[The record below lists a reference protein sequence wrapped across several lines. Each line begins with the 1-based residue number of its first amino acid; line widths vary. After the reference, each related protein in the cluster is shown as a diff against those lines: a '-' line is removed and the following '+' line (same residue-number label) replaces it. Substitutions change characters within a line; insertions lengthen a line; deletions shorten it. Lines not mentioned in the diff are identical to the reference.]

1 MELVDQGIC
10 LECTRELMDASSRHF
25 RYPFIHCNQCGPRFS
40 ILENLP
46 PTRANSSLRSFPVC
60 KDCQAEQHDPDSRRY
75 RMETI
80 ICPQCGPQVWLE
92 RGNPGAPKI
101 EARGEAAFLK
111 AQRILAQGK
120 LLAIKGGTG
129 FHLICDAANSEAASM
144 LRQVLDILDKPLQ
157 VLVPDLKKAG
167 ELCILDRPQI
177 DALESAVRPV
187 VITNKRTDSAL
198 MNAAAPFLKT
208 IGIRLPNSGLERLL
222 FLEKEKKR
230 FQVGGQVRPPQGL
243 LAAKGPL
250 SAQAI
255 RSLGSQVDGLLM
267 HDLEWQVRMQDTV
280 VRIYTG
286 TQIRQDAQAEDLCVG
301 KQAYPLQLG
310 HGCVPLPVRLP
321 FTLPA
326 VLAGGSDRRNTSCHI
341 LASTAWISSENGG
354 LKQLENLAHFEEDI
368 HHIENLNGFKPEIL
382 AHDLDAKSLASR
394 YILER
399 ARRDKIPADGIQHHH
414 AHIAACMAEN
424 KLREDATVL
433 GIAFDSGGQGQDA
446 EQANP
451 VVWGGEFLVAGYLGY
466 QRPYHMAYMPLPG
479 GEAAAGNLARTALAY
494 LWEAKIPWE
503 IDIPSVSAVC
513 AQEHSLLRSMLKHR
527 LNTPQH
533 SSLGKL
539 FEAVASLAG
548 LRQEISYN
556 SQALWEMESVA
567 DLQESAA
574 YKFEVRGT
582 RDGKQEID
590 PLPVIRAVVEDVRSR
605 VSLKIISARFH
616 NGVASLV
623 LDICSEMR
631 NHSHINRVALSGDVW
646 QNMLLLERTTH
657 LLNRGGFEVY
667 THHLTPPTSACVSL
681 GQAVIAG
688 RRAVARQGA

>member
-60 KDCQAEQHDPDSRRY
+60 KDCQAERHDPDSRRY

-120 LLAIKGGTG
+120 LLAIKGCAD
-129 FHLICDAANSEAASM
+129 FYLICDAANSEAASM
-144 LRQVLDILDKPLQ
+144 LRQVLNILDKPLQ
-157 VLVPDLKKAG
+157 ILVPDLKTAE
-167 ELCILDRPQI
+167 ELFILERPDI

-187 VITNKRTDSAL
+187 VIINNRTDSAL
-198 MNAAAPFLKT
+198 MNAVAPFLQT

-230 FQVGGQVRPPQGL
+230 FQVGGRVRSPQAL
-243 LAAKGPL
+243 LAANGPS
-250 SAQAI
+250 SAEAI

-267 HDLEWQVRMQDTV
+267 HDLEWQVSMQDTV

-286 TQIRQDAQAEDLCVG
+286 AQFRQGVQTDNNCAG
-301 KQAYPLQLG
+301 KQAYLIHLG
-310 HGCVPLPVRLP
+310 RGCAPLPVRLP
-321 FTLPA
+321 FTLPP
-326 VLAGGSDRRNTSCHI
+326 VMAGGADRRNTSCYI
-341 LASTAWISSENGG
+341 QSSTVWISSEKGS
-354 LKQLENLAHFEEDI
+354 LKQLENLAHFEEGI
-368 HHIENLNGFKPEIL
+368 LHIENLNGFNPEIL
-382 AHDLDAKSLASR
+382 AYDLDTKSLASR

-399 ARRDKIPADGIQHHH
+399 ARREKKPTQAIQHHH
-414 AHIAACMAEN
+414 AQIAACMAEN
-424 KLREDATVL
+424 RLREDAKVL
-433 GIAFDSGGQGQDA
+433 GIAFDSGGLGQDA
-446 EQANP
+446 EQSKP
-451 VVWGGEFLVAGYLGY
+451 VVWGGEFLVAGYLDY

-479 GEAAAGNLARTALAY
+479 GEAAAGNLARIALAY

-513 AQEHSLLRSMLKHR
+513 AQEHSLLRSMLKHK
-527 LNTPQH
+527 LNTPPH
-533 SSLGKL
+533 SSMGKL

-548 LRQEISYN
+548 LRQEISYSN
-556 SQALWEMESVA
+556 QALWEMESAA
-567 DLQESAA
+567 DPQESAA
-574 YKFEVRGT
+574 YTFEVRRTG
-582 RDGKQEID
+582 DGKQEIN
-590 PLPVIRAVVEDVRSR
+590 PLPVIQAVVEDVRTR

-616 NGVASLV
+616 NGVAKLV
-623 LDICSEMR
+623 FDICTEMR
-631 NHSHINRVALSGDVW
+631 THYHINRVALSGEVW

-667 THHLTPPTSACVSL
+667 THHLMPPTSACVSL

-688 RRAVARQGA
+688 SRAVAGRGA

>member
-1 MELVDQGIC
+1 MKLVDQGIC

-46 PTRANSSLRSFPVC
+46 PIRANSSLRSFPIC
-60 KDCQAEQHDPDSRRY
+60 SDCQAEQHDPDSRRY
-75 RMETI
+75 RMESI

-92 RGNPGAPKI
+92 RCNPRAPKI
-101 EARGEAAFLK
+101 DARGEAAFLK

-120 LLAIKGGTG
+120 LLAIKGSAD
-129 FHLICDAANSEAASM
+129 FHLICDAANSEAVSL
-144 LRQVLDILDKPLQ
+144 LRLVLDILDKPLQ
-157 VLVPDLKKAG
+157 VLVPDLKKAD
-167 ELCILDRPQI
+167 ELCNLDRPQI

-187 VITNKRTDSAL
+187 VIINKRTDSAL

-243 LAAKGPL
+243 LVAKNSL
-250 SAQAI
+250 SADAI
-255 RSLGSQVDGLLM
+255 RSFGSQVDGLLM

-286 TQIRQDAQAEDLCVG
+286 TQIRQAAQADNLCVG
-301 KQAYPLQLG
+301 KQAHLLQLG
-310 HGCVPLPVRLP
+310 RGCVPLPVRLP

-326 VLAGGSDRRNTSCHI
+326 VLAGGSDRRNTSCHT

-354 LKQLENLAHFEEDI
+354 LKQLENLAHFEEGI
-368 HHIENLNGFKPEIL
+368 QHIENLNGFRPEIL
-382 AHDLDAKSLASR
+382 AHDVDTKSLASR

-399 ARRDKIPADGIQHHH
+399 ARRDNIPTEAIQHHH

-433 GIAFDSGGQGQDA
+433 GIAFDSGSLGQDA
-446 EQANP
+446 EQAKP
-451 VVWGGEFLVAGYLGY
+451 VVWGGEFLVAGYLDY

-503 IDIPSVSAVC
+503 IDIPSVAAVC

-527 LNTPQH
+527 LNTPPH
-533 SSLGKL
+533 SSMGKL

-548 LRQEISYN
+548 LRQEISYT
-556 SQALWEMESVA
+556 SQALWEMESAA
-567 DLQESAA
+567 DPQECAA
-574 YKFEVRGT
+574 YTFEVRRTG
-582 RDGKQEID
+582 DGRQEID
-590 PLPVIRAVVEDVRSR
+590 PLPVILAVVEDVRSR

-616 NGVASLV
+616 NGVANLV
-623 LDICSEMR
+623 FDLCTEMR
-631 NHSHINRVALSGDVW
+631 NHSHINQVALSGEVW
-646 QNMLLLERTTH
+646 QNMLLLGKTMY
-657 LLNRGGFEVY
+657 LLKRGGFDVY

-688 RRAVARQGA
+688 ARAAAGQGA

>member
-60 KDCQAEQHDPDSRRY
+60 SDCQAEQHDPDSRRY

-92 RGNPGAPKI
+92 RGHPEAPKI

-120 LLAIKGGTG
+120 LLAIKGYAD
-129 FHLICDAANSEAASM
+129 FYLICDGTNSEAASM

-157 VLVPDLKKAG
+157 ILVPDLETAE
-167 ELCILDRPQI
+167 ELCNLERPER

-187 VITNKRTDSAL
+187 VIINNRTDSAL
-198 MNAAAPFLKT
+198 LNAAAPFLKT
-208 IGIRLPNSGLERLL
+208 IGIHLPNSGLERLL

-230 FQVGGQVRPPQGL
+230 FQFGGQVRPPPGL
-243 LAAKGPL
+243 LAAKAPL
-250 SAQAI
+250 SADAI
-255 RSLGSQVDGLLM
+255 RSLGSQVGGLLM

-286 TQIRQDAQAEDLCVG
+286 TQIRQDAQADNLCVG
-301 KQAYPLQLG
+301 KQAHLLQLG
-310 HGCVPLPVRLP
+310 RGCVPLPVRLP
-321 FTLPA
+321 FTVPN
-326 VLAGGSDRRNTSCHI
+326 VLAGGDDRRNTSCHI
-341 LASTAWISSENGG
+341 QASTAWISSENGD
-354 LKQLENLAHFEEDI
+354 LKQLENLAHFEEEI
-368 HHIENLNGFKPEIL
+368 LHIENLNGFKPEIL
-382 AHDLDAKSLASR
+382 AYDRDSKSSASR

-399 ARRDKIPADGIQHHH
+399 ARRDKIPAQAIQHHH
-414 AHIAACMAEN
+414 AQIVACMAEN
-424 KLREDATVL
+424 SLRKEATVL
-433 GIAFDSGGQGQDA
+433 GIAFDSGGLGQNA
-446 EQANP
+446 EQAKP
-451 VVWGGEFLVAGYLGY
+451 VVWGGEFLVAGYLDY

-479 GEAAAGNLARTALAY
+479 GEAAAGNLARIALAY

-513 AQEHSLLRSMLKHR
+513 AQENSLLRSMLKHN
-527 LNTPQH
+527 LNTPPH
-533 SSLGKL
+533 SSMGKL

-548 LRQEISYN
+548 LRQEISYTN
-556 SQALWEMESVA
+556 QALREMESAA
-567 DLQESAA
+567 DPQESAA
-574 YKFEVRGT
+574 YTFEVRRT
-582 RDGKQEID
+582 WDGKQEID

-616 NGVASLV
+616 NGVAKLV
-623 LDICSEMR
+623 FDICTEMR
-631 NHSHINRVALSGDVW
+631 THSHINRVALSGEVW

-667 THHLTPPTSACVSL
+667 THHLTPSTSACVSL

-688 RRAVARQGA
+688 CRAVAGRGA